1 MAHDHLHW
9 MERAVTSA
17 REAAE
22 AGEVPVGAVLVDA
35 FGKLIS
41 EERNRTIQLTDP
53 TGHAEILALRSAS
66 REIGN
71 YRLLNTTLYVTV
83 EPCVMCMG
91 AIIHARV
98 ARLVFGAFDHK
109 WGAAGSLYDLS
120 TDGRLN
126 HRIEIISGVYE
137 DRCRDL
143 MQAFFQERRKHR
155 SDNIFHPDQNA
166 RHRE

>member
-1 MAHDHLHW
+1 MADDHLQW
-9 MERAVTSA
+9 MERAITRA

-22 AGEVPVGAVLVDA
+22 AEEVPVGAVLVDA
-35 FGKLIS
+35 SGNLLS
-41 EERNRTIQLTDP
+41 EDRNRTIELIDP
-53 TGHAEILALRSAS
+53 TGHAEILTLRRAS

-71 YRLLNTTLYVTV
+71 YRLLNTTLYVTI

-98 ARLVFGAFDHK
+98 ARLVFGASDLK

-120 TDGRLN
+120 TDDRLN
-126 HRIEIISGVYE
+126 HRIDVIPGICE

-143 MQAFFQERRKHR
+143 MKAFFQERRKRR
-155 SDNIFHPDQNA
+155 SDNPFHPDQNA
-166 RHRE
+166 QHRE